1 MAQASGNISGPPP
14 APQKGEDVLRWARE
28 MYNWAKK
35 TQAIPGANILST
47 QTQSGRVFNAK
58 PGGGAPATPP
68 HPWKTTRN
76 DDTETETKRVRV
88 HPGSIGGVVPTNVFP
103 PLTISGTGLEFVVLD
118 VSINPA
124 NGGVSSCSL
133 SIEST
138 QPTPPVPTPSA
149 PTSSFADVIAV
160 IYDGSVYQVR
170 SRNLN
175 AFSQELFQETVE
187 EPAIGERNYIPWYVW
202 NVVEAS

>member
-1 MAQASGNISGPPP
+1 MAQASGASSFPPP
-14 APQKGEDVLRWARE
+14 PPQKGDDVAFWANQLTRWL
-28 MYNWAKK
+28 KK
-35 TQAIPGANILST
+35 TQAIPGANIFST

-58 PGGGAPATPP
+58 PGGVGEAIPP
-68 HPWKTTRN
+68 HPWKVTRN
-76 DDTETETKRVRV
+76 DEGGTKRVRV
-88 HPGSIGGVVPTNVFP
+88 HPGSIGGVVPTNIFP
-103 PLTISGTGLEFVVLD
+103 PPTISGTGLEFVVLD

-124 NGGVSSCSL
+124 SGSVSSCSL

-138 QPTPPVPTPSA
+138 QPTPPVPTSSA

-160 IYDGSVYQVR
+160 IHDGSIFQVR

-175 AFSQELFQETVE
+175 AISQELFQETVE

-202 NVVEAS
+202 NVVEAI